1 MPSKVTGSNVAVR
14 SGWEQQFDPAS
25 GWKTV
30 ETWNGSKTQIAA
42 IIQSFIDN
50 GAATSVKNSGALWT
64 LTVTWSLDY
73 SKDTDKQAGAPPL
86 AEETLDTWDVDVEWA
101 QVDVRSSPKIIT
113 YLGGEY
119 QVATTFKLVDSA
131 IKAGLSIDGYY
142 RNVVNT
148 STTIQPAV
156 SPKEEAIYRLRSR
169 GVTTIEEKRPTLT
182 RKRTYTSQYTTP
194 IQINAVEVIYT
205 TSALISL
212 FSVPNIIQQ
221 KLPVTPAVT
230 QAEAAWGWKL
240 RKQSGTF
247 TVARNKIEET
257 MDFVFAQWST
267 LIYDFVSS

>member
-1 MPSKVTGSNVAVR
+1 MPSKVTGSNKAVR

-42 IIQSFIDN
+42 IIQGFIDN

-73 SKDTDKQAGAPPL
+73 NKDTDKEAGAPPQ
-86 AEETLDTWDVDVEWA
+86 AEESLDTWDVDVEWA
-101 QVDVRSSPKIIT
+101 QVDVRSSPKVIN

-119 QVATTFKLVDSA
+119 KVAVAFKQADAA
-131 IKAGLSIDGYY
+131 IKAGLDMQKYMDSLEKSSIIPIDKLE
-142 RNVVNT
+142 V
-148 STTIQPAV
+148 IH
-156 SPKEEAIYRLRSR
+156 RLRSR
-169 GVTTIEEKRPTLT
+169 GVTTVEEKRPTLA

-194 IQINAVEVIYT
+194 IQINAVEIIYT

-212 FSVPNIIQQ
+212 FKVPSIIQQ
-221 KLPVTPAVT
+221 KLPVTPLVT

-257 MDFVFAQWST
+257 VDFVFAQWST
-267 LIYDFVSS
+267 LIYDFVVSN

>member
-14 SGWEQQFDPAS
+14 SGWEQQFDPAT

-30 ETWNGSKTQIAA
+30 ETWNGSKSQIAA
-42 IIQSFIDN
+42 IIQSFRDN

-73 SKDTDKQAGAPPL
+73 NQDTNKQAGAPPA

-101 QVDVRSSPKIIT
+101 QEDVRSNPKTIAA
-113 YLGGEY
+113 LGGEFA
-119 QVATTFKLVDSA
+119 VAVAFKLIDAA
-131 IKAGLSIDGYY
+131 IKAGLSLQAYL
-142 RNVVNT
+142 T
-148 STTIQPAV
+148 SIGSTLVPSSTLE
-156 SPKEEAIYRLRSR
+156 KFYRLRAR
-169 GVTTIEEKRPTLT
+169 GVDTVEVKRPTIS
-182 RKRTYTSQYTTP
+182 RKRTYTSAYTTP
-194 IQINAVEVIYT
+194 IQINAVETVYT
-205 TSALISL
+205 TSALITN

-221 KLPVTPAVT
+221 KLPVTPVVT
-230 QAEAAWGWKL
+230 QAEAAWGWRI

-267 LIYDFVSS
+267 LLYDFIP

>member
-30 ETWNGSKTQIAA
+30 ETWNGSKSQIAA
-42 IIQSFIDN
+42 IIQGFRNN

-73 SKDTDKQAGAPPL
+73 NQDTDKQPGAPP
-86 AEETLDTWDVDVEWA
+86 ATEVPLDTWDVDVEWA
-101 QVDVRSSPKIIT
+101 EVDVRASPKVIA

-119 QVATTFKLVDSA
+119 EVAVAFKQVDAA
-131 IKAGLSIDGYY
+131 IKAGLSIGKYLE
-142 RNVVNT
+142 
-148 STTIQPAV
+148 SISISSIIPTIKLEV
-156 SPKEEAIYRLRSR
+156 IYRLRAR
-169 GVTTIEEKRPTLT
+169 GVTTLGERRPVLT

-194 IQINAVEVIYT
+194 LQINAVETVYT
-205 TSALISL
+205 TSALITN

-221 KLPVTPAVT
+221 KLPVTPVVT
-230 QAEAAWGWKL
+230 QAEAAWGWRI

-267 LIYDFVSS
+267 LLYDFIP

>member
-30 ETWNGSKTQIAA
+30 ETWNGSKSQIAA
-42 IIQSFIDN
+42 IIQSFRDN

-73 SKDTDKQAGAPPL
+73 NQDTDKQAGAPPA
-86 AEETLDTWDVDVEWA
+86 AEETLDTWDVDVELA
-101 QVDVRSSPKIIT
+101 DVDVRASPKVIAF
-113 YLGGEY
+113 LGGES
-119 QVATTFKLVDSA
+119 QVAIIFKQVDAA
-131 IKAGLSIDGYY
+131 IKAGLSLTAYY
-142 RNVVNT
+142 QSISVAT
-148 STTIQPAV
+148 SPSTLVKQEV
-156 SPKEEAIYRLRSR
+156 IYRLRSR
-169 GVTTIEEKRPTLT
+169 GVTTLTEKRPILT
-182 RKRTYTSQYTTP
+182 RKRTYTSAYTTP

-205 TSALISL
+205 TSALITE
-212 FSVPNIIQQ
+212 FKVPNIIQQ
-221 KLPVTPAVT
+221 KLPATPPVT
-230 QAEAAWGWKL
+230 QAEAAWGWKQ

-267 LIYDFVSS
+267 LLYDFIT

>member
-30 ETWNGSKTQIAA
+30 ETWNGSKAQITA
-42 IIQSFIDN
+42 IIQSFQN
-50 GAATSVKNSGALWT
+50 SGAATSVKNNGALWT
-64 LTVTWSLDY
+64 LIVTWSLDY
-73 SKDTDKQAGAPPL
+73 SKDTDKQAGAAPE
-86 AEETLDTWDVDVEWA
+86 AEQTLDTWDVDVEWA
-101 QVDVRSSPKIIT
+101 QVDVRSSPKIIV

-119 QVATTFKLVDSA
+119 QVAVAFKQVDAA
-131 IKAGLSIDGYY
+131 IKAGVSIEKYMQSL
-142 RNVVNT
+142 NMSSIIPINKLEV
-148 STTIQPAV
+148 
-156 SPKEEAIYRLRSR
+156 IYRLRSR
-169 GVTTIEEKRPTLT
+169 GVTTVEEKRPILS

-194 IQINAVEVIYT
+194 IQINAVEIIYT
-205 TSALISL
+205 TSKLIDL
-212 FSVPNIIQQ
+212 FNVPSIIQQ
-221 KLPVTPAVT
+221 KLPVTPPIT

-267 LIYDFVSS
+267 LIYDFVS

>member
-1 MPSKVTGSNVAVR
+1 MPSKVTGSSVAVR

-30 ETWNGSKTQIAA
+30 ETWNGSKAQIGA
-42 IIQSFIDN
+42 IIQSFRDN

-64 LTVTWSLDY
+64 LTATWSLDY

-101 QVDVRSSPKIIT
+101 QVDVRSSPKLIA
-113 YLGGEY
+113 YLEGEY
-119 QVATTFKLVDSA
+119 QVAVAFKQVDAA
-131 IKAGLSIDGYY
+131 IKAGLSIEKYLESISKSSIIPL
-142 RNVVNT
+142 VKLEV
-148 STTIQPAV
+148 
-156 SPKEEAIYRLRSR
+156 IYRLRSR
-169 GVTTIEEKRPTLT
+169 GVTTVEEKRPTLT
-182 RKRTYTSQYTTP
+182 RKRTYTSQYTAP

-205 TSALISL
+205 PSALISL